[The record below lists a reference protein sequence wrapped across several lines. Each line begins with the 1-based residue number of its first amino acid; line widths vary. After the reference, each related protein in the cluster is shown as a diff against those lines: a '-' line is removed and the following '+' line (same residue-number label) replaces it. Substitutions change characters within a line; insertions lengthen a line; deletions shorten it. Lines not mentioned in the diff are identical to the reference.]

1 MKTYKK
7 YDLFVLNKLIDMY
20 ESSVLFTGRNKQT
33 VNIDF
38 SFTQKSIPEYFDESH
53 PEFEKIHIMLNE
65 LESKKYIQIIWKN
78 NKKSSIIL
86 KARLN
91 LNELDTVYSFLNR
104 KPKSKI
110 VSEAIEY
117 IENKAKH
124 SCSNVCVCFSDYIV
138 EKLKEN
144 KSVKEF
150 VDISDIEDIK
160 NVFTCIESIELNKD
174 AVYCREFSIKV
185 FHDSK
190 VFESLIKR
198 IHKIFNLFGDNTS
211 EDEAEWLS
219 DYNIYKNPSFVYM
232 KGPVSFTIGE
242 NFINLSCLQQGIG
255 VSVDDID
262 NIKFIQKLSNDKIPL
277 IGSGLQSSDDVI
289 PESKNQI
296 KNIITIENLTSYCR
310 WNKQDSII
318 VYLGGYHNAVVRN
331 LLEKLYNSFPDANFL
346 HFGDIDAG
354 GFDIY
359 RDLCKKTKIPFS
371 MYNMNLETLKSHEN
385 YCKPLTKNDIKRLQQ
400 MLEHHVCTDEL
411 KELIEY
417 MLLNNIK
424 LEQECI
430 LPD

>member
-1 MKTYKK
+1 MTINTP
-7 YDLFVLNKLIDMY
+7 LLRCVFFVY
-20 ESSVLFTGRNKQT
+20 
-33 VNIDF
+33 
-38 SFTQKSIPEYFDESH
+38 
-53 PEFEKIHIMLNE
+53 
-65 LESKKYIQIIWKN
+65 
-78 NKKSSIIL
+78 
-86 KARLN
+86 
-91 LNELDTVYSFLNR
+91 
-104 KPKSKI
+104 
-110 VSEAIEY
+110 
-117 IENKAKH
+117 
-124 SCSNVCVCFSDYIV
+124 
-138 EKLKEN
+138 
-144 KSVKEF
+144 
-150 VDISDIEDIK
+150 
-160 NVFTCIESIELNKD
+160 
-174 AVYCREFSIKV
+174 
-185 FHDSK
+185 
-190 VFESLIKR
+190 
-198 IHKIFNLFGDNTS
+198 KIFNLFGGNTS

-359 RDLCKKTKIPFS
+359 RDLCEKTKIPFS

-400 MLEHHVCTDEL
+400 MLEHHGCTDEL
-411 KELIEY
+411 KKLIEY